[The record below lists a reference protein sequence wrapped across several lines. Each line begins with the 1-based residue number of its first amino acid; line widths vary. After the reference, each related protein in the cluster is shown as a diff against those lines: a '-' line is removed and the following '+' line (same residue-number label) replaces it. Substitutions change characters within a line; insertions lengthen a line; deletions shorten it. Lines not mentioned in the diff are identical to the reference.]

1 MTAGELAG
9 HLARGGRK
17 ENQAAAAIRNWQ
29 KGQFTPQPS
38 VEDVQHLAQALGVEV
53 QEISEW
59 RASYR
64 YAPMSARKVRL
75 VTQLIDGRDVQ
86 DALDVLKF
94 TSKRA
99 AESVRKVL
107 QSAIANAGDKPTLFA
122 KHLPNNIRIKIAS
135 DALTK
140 KKERKDNDPKGQI
153 RSKTLPKFRDFLDD
167 NKKRYLKDLMS
178 QTDNNIQ
185 EACRISGLSRS
196 SLYEYLKKYKTQ

>member
-17 ENQAAAAIRNWQ
+17 ENQATAAIRNWQ

-107 QSAIANAGDKPTLFA
+107 QSAIANAD
-122 KHLPNNIRIKIAS
+122 
-135 DALTK
+135 
-140 KKERKDNDPKGQI
+140 E
-153 RSKTLPKFRDFLDD
+153 
-167 NKKRYLKDLMS
+167 
-178 QTDNNIQ
+178 Q
-185 EACRISGLSRS
+185 EADVDNLIVTEARADQAGRRIGTKAWHPKDRGRAHPIRKEASHIYVTVSQ
-196 SLYEYLKKYKTQ
+196 E